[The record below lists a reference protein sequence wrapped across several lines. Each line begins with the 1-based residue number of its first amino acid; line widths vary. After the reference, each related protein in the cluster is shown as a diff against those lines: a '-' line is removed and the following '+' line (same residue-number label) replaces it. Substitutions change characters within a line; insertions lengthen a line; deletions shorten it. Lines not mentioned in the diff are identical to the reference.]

1 MFHDINSNSLNDFSF
16 DKKKAYELVCND
28 KKRNADYIDIIA
40 VEKIGNAKIE
50 KMSLSKLKDIIEGE

>member
-1 MFHDINSNSLNDFSF
+1 MI
-16 DKKKAYELVCND
+16 ND
-28 KKRNADYIDIIA
+28 KKRNADYIDVIT